1 MLMFAREL
9 ARRVGAA
16 GADLVSCAAHPGFAH
31 TDLIANGPAPSPVL
45 DALSNLL
52 MKPLMS
58 QSAADGAWPTLFAA
72 TSPDARPGGYYGPG
86 GPFELKGPPQ
96 PARVPPAALDA
107 AVATR
112 LWSVSETLTGVTA
125 PI

>member
-1 MLMFAREL
+1 M
-9 ARRVGAA
+9 
-16 GADLVSCAAHPGFAH
+16 SCAAHPGFAR